1 MLAGSICGWGGG
13 GGGHN
18 FFSENTALFES
29 EDQTCLTLMITI

>member
-1 MLAGSICGWGGG
+1 MLAGSICGRGG